1 MGEQAPKPVMI
12 NYVEEPETNSSAMRH
27 GGISDAVRQVLANV
41 QIRLAEAKI
50 RAEQGDP
57 MTPEELHAGTGV
69 IGNVV
74 KK

>member
-1 MGEQAPKPVMI
+1 MAEQAPKPGMI

-27 GGISDAVRQVLANV
+27 GGISDAVRQALANA
-41 QIRLAEAKI
+41 QIRIAEANI
-50 RAEQGDP
+50 RAEQGNP
-57 MTPEELHAGTGV
+57 MTTEELHAGTGV

>member
-1 MGEQAPKPVMI
+1 METQPKPGMI

-27 GGISDAVRQVLANV
+27 GEISDAVRQVLENA
-41 QIRLAEAKI
+41 QLRIEEAKV
-50 RAEQGDP
+50 RAAAGNP
-57 MTPEELHAGTGV
+57 MTSVELHRGTGV